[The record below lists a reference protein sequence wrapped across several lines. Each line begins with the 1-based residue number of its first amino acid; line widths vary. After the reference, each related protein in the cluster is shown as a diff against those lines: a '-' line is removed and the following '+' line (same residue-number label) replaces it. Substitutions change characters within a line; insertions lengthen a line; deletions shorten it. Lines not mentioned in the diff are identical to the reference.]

1 MNFLAKFL
9 SFLPRRFALRIGIS
23 LGTLAYYL
31 FKRRRLLALSNF
43 NQALGKNYSLEQQ
56 KKIIKKVFINLSL
69 NFIEFFRFQEITAEN
84 LSQFVTFHGKEHL
97 QKAYNEN
104 KGVLVL
110 TAHMGNWELLAA
122 AVSLAG
128 FKSGMIVKAAHQ
140 KFFDNFLTQQRQAK
154 DLHLL
159 SGKNSIKEILGAL
172 KSGRV
177 VGVVI
182 DQHGIGR
189 DSTVVPFFGRPASTL
204 KGLAVLSERTQAPVV
219 PIYIYRDENF
229 HHHIVIDPPVQHQS
243 SDPDSRTLQYTQ
255 WLESV
260 IRQHPDQWM
269 WTHNRWK
276 SSH

>member
-1 MNFLAKFL
+1 MNFLAKIL
-9 SFLPRRFALRIGIS
+9 LLIPRKIALKIGVV
-23 LGTLAYYL
+23 LGILAYYL
-31 FKRRRLLALSNF
+31 FKRRRQLALANF
-43 NQALGKNYSLEQQ
+43 NQALGNQFSPQEQQ
-56 KKIIKKVFINLSL
+56 KIIKHVFVNLSL
-69 NFIEFFRFQEITAEN
+69 NFIEFFRFREITADT
-84 LSQFVTFHGKEHL
+84 LSHFVTFHGIEHL
-97 QKAYNEN
+97 QNAYAEN

-110 TAHMGNWELLAA
+110 TGHIGNWELLAA

-128 FKSGMIVKAAHQ
+128 FNSSMIVKAAHQ
-140 KFFDNFLTQQRQAK
+140 KFFDDFLTQQRASKNLQ
-154 DLHLL
+154 LL
-159 SGKNSIKEILGAL
+159 MGKNSIKDILGAL
-172 KSGRV
+172 KAGRV

-219 PIYIYRDENF
+219 PIYIYRDEHF
-229 HHHIVIDPPVQHQS
+229 HHHVVIAPPIQHHS
-243 SDPDSRTLQYTQ
+243 AAPDARTLQYTQ

-276 SSH
+276 SP